1 MSAIALYLDD
11 HLTKII
17 PSYAIRT
24 LVFPPDKP
32 KQLVIHLLGG
42 LAMEPPSPPSLVAS
56 HPAHGYSFSS
66 RVNYTVI
73 EANEPLDQEAILR
86 FFCGETGQNRLAIH
100 CKYIS

>member
-1 MSAIALYLDD
+1 MSAIALYKDD

-17 PSYAIRT
+17 PSDAIRT
-24 LVFPPDKP
+24 LVFPPEKP
-32 KQLVIHLLGG
+32 NQLVIHLLGG
-42 LAMEPPSPPSLVAS
+42 LAMEPPNPPSLVAS

-73 EANEPLDQEAILR
+73 EATEPLDQEAILR

-100 CKYIS
+100 CSYIS